1 MPCVCPNCAQQ
12 AEVLG
17 LTQRGL
23 SKAAIRKAYKTAAK
37 KWHPDRF
44 ENNPSEQQ
52 QAEEHF
58 KVIQAAYQSLSEHF
72 DNPEQLPLEDLPP
85 SAVGGTYATGEDQ
98 FPGQYASEFGDAPAA
113 ETAPTPTLFFGNL
126 PGCFTSPNF
135 NAAAHRIILSVR
147 MEPSERPLAFLD
159 FSHGLRKDGNPTQY
173 ILLTSYRIIVRN
185 ALNIVSFLWYT
196 DLGEIGFIDRLTHG
210 KPQLWQKIVEKLK
223 LQPKY
228 SLVIGRHG
236 GSPFH
241 AIEGEADDRVK
252 KVIYNF
258 LRQIQAQ
265 HRK

>member
-1 MPCVCPNCAQQ
+1 MACVCPTCVQHG
-12 AEVLG
+12 EVLG
-17 LTQRGL
+17 IEHRGP
-23 SKAAIRKAYKTAAK
+23 SKTAIRKAYKTAAK
-37 KWHPDRF
+37 KWHPDHF
-44 ENNPSEQQ
+44 ENNPTERQ

-72 DNPEQLPLEDLPP
+72 ESPEQLPLEDLPP
-85 SAVGGTYATGEDQ
+85 SAVGGTYSAGDDQ
-98 FPGQYASEFGDAPAA
+98 FSGQYTAEFGDAPVPD
-113 ETAPTPTLFFGNL
+113 APPMPALFFGNL
-126 PGCFTSPNF
+126 PGCFTAPNF
-135 NAAAHRIILSVR
+135 NAAAHRIILSMR

-159 FSHGLRKDGNPTQY
+159 LSHGVRQDGNPTQY

-196 DLGEIGFIDRLTHG
+196 DLGDIGFIDRLTHD
-210 KPQLWQKIVEKLK
+210 KPQLWQRVVEKLK

-228 SLVIGRHG
+228 SLIIHRHS
-236 GSPFH
+236 GSLFH